1 VTVLAKDCVKVN
13 AKVKADLQL
22 INLWRKQV
30 VIVPAAQVNA
40 LDLVKVIASPVVL
53 ILAPE
58 AAEILVLK
66 VAVQVALPSEDK
78 KHKYFIIELIFN
90 KY

>member
-1 VTVLAKDCVKVN
+1 
-13 AKVKADLQL
+13 
-22 INLWRKQV
+22 
-30 VIVPAAQVNA
+30 VNA